1 MEIDDLKYI
10 KAAYGFEN
18 LGTCAFSS
26 KVGRAGKSF
35 REVSNYVFSK
45 PNKKSWIAIFIPKAS
60 RNFRKDIQILPDISM
75 FEGYIAGFQ
84 ELVQKGGLNFKE
96 WGIDERWDWGI
107 PAERIFAFKKPRIK
121 ITDIFEGPDLKN
133 FYAAATA
140 SAAYRFDEEHEKK
153 IISNFSMDDL
163 IEINKEKKFFDLY
176 SKLKNKF

>member
-1 MEIDDLKYI
+1 M
-10 KAAYGFEN
+10 
-18 LGTCAFSS
+18 
-26 KVGRAGKSF
+26 
-35 REVSNYVFSK
+35 FSK

-121 ITDIFEGPDLKN
+121 ITDILK
-133 FYAAATA
+133 YT
-140 SAAYRFDEEHEKK
+140 SQE
-153 IISNFSMDDL
+153 L
-163 IEINKEKKFFDLY
+163 
-176 SKLKNKF
+176 